1 MSESFSVIYSPEA
14 VNDLREIYTYIAY
27 KLLVPKTA
35 EGQINRIRDII
46 RSLDFMPLRYPIVD
60 WEPWKSI
67 EMHKL
72 PIDNFIVFY
81 IVSNEKHLVTI
92 VIILYG
98 GSDIKIVFNEK

>member
-81 IVSNEKHLVTI
+81 IVSNEKYLVTI
-92 VIILYG
+92 VRILYG
-98 GSDIKIVFNEK
+98 GRDIKIVFNEK

>member
-92 VIILYG
+92 VRILYG
-98 GSDIKIVFNEK
+98 CRDIKIVFNEK

>member
-1 MSESFSVIYSPEA
+1 MSESFSMIYSPET
-14 VNDLREIYTYIAY
+14 VNDLREIYTNITY
-27 KLLVPKTA
+27 KLLVPKTV

-81 IVSNEKHLVTI
+81 IVSNEKRLVTI
-92 VIILYG
+92 VRILYG
-98 GSDIKIVFNEK
+98 GRDIKNSG

>member
-81 IVSNEKHLVTI
+81 IVSNKKYLVTI
-92 VIILYG
+92 VRILYG
-98 GSDIKIVFNEK
+98 GRDIKNSV

>member
-1 MSESFSVIYSPEA
+1 MSESFSMIYSLET
-14 VNDLREIYTYIAY
+14 VNDLREIYTNITY

-81 IVSNEKHLVTI
+81 IVSNEKYLVTI
-92 VIILYG
+92 VRILYG
-98 GSDIKIVFNEK
+98 GRDIKNSG

>member
-92 VIILYG
+92 VRILYG
-98 GSDIKIVFNEK
+98 GRDIKIVFNEK

>member
-1 MSESFSVIYSPEA
+1 
-14 VNDLREIYTYIAY
+14 
-27 KLLVPKTA
+27 
-35 EGQINRIRDII
+35 
-46 RSLDFMPLRYPIVD
+46 MPLRYPIVD

-92 VIILYG
+92 VRILYG
-98 GSDIKIVFNEK
+98 GRDIKNSV

>member
-1 MSESFSVIYSPEA
+1 MSESFSMIYSPET
-14 VNDLREIYTYIAY
+14 VNDLREIYTNITY

-81 IVSNEKHLVTI
+81 IVSNEKRLVTI
-92 VIILYG
+92 VRILYG
-98 GSDIKIVFNEK
+98 GRDIKNSG

>member
-14 VNDLREIYTYIAY
+14 VNDLREIYTNITY

-81 IVSNEKHLVTI
+81 IVSNEKYLVTI
-92 VIILYG
+92 VRILYG
-98 GSDIKIVFNEK
+98 GRDIKNSG

>member
-60 WEPWKSI
+60 WEPWKNI

-92 VIILYG
+92 VRILYG
-98 GSDIKIVFNEK
+98 GRDIKNSG

>member
-81 IVSNEKHLVTI
+81 IVSNEKYLVTI
-92 VIILYG
+92 VRILYG
-98 GSDIKIVFNEK
+98 GRDIKNSG

>member
-14 VNDLREIYTYIAY
+14 VNDLREIYTNITY

-81 IVSNEKHLVTI
+81 IVSNEKYLVTI
-92 VIILYG
+92 VRILYG
-98 GSDIKIVFNEK
+98 GRDIKNSV

>member
-35 EGQINRIRDII
+35 KGQINRIRDII

-92 VIILYG
+92 VRILYG
-98 GSDIKIVFNEK
+98 GRDIKNSV

>member
-81 IVSNEKHLVTI
+81 IVSNEKYLVTI
-92 VIILYG
+92 VRILYG
-98 GSDIKIVFNEK
+98 GRDIKNSV

>member
-46 RSLDFMPLRYPIVD
+46 RSLDFMSLRYPIVD

-92 VIILYG
+92 VRILYG
-98 GSDIKIVFNEK
+98 GRDIKIVFNEK

>member
-92 VIILYG
+92 VRILYG
-98 GSDIKIVFNEK
+98 GRDIKNSV